1 MENLQMLVE
10 CTQDLQTILG
20 LVNTVLN
27 LVKYAI
33 PVILIIMG
41 TLDIAK
47 VVTAGEKQEE
57 DVKKATKKFTN
68 RVIYAVVIFLIPTI
82 ISLIFDL
89 VTLPG
94 ADVSIIDCM
103 KGNVSSK

>member
-1 MENLQMLVE
+1 MENLHMLVE
-10 CTQDLQTILG
+10 CTEDLQNILG
-20 LVNTVLN
+20 LFNKVLN
-27 LVKYAI
+27 LIKYAI
-33 PVILIIMG
+33 PILLIVLG

-47 VVTAGEKQEE
+47 VVTAGEGKDD
-57 DVKKATKKFTN
+57 DVKKATKKFTT

-82 ISLIFDL
+82 ISVLFDL

-103 KGNVSSK
+103 KGNVTN